1 MRGRSRADIESPS
14 LSLSLT
20 LPQTEGWA
28 DMTQPNRINGETN
41 SSGTVIFT
49 ARFRRRPQNAAG
61 SKPAPHLRTK
71 RLHSWL
77 VLFVIFLAIMVP
89 PTLAAFT
96 AFFALW
102 LLALS
107 LALGLII
114 VVDLARRSIRWARLP
129 LPV

>member
-20 LPQTEGWA
+20 LLQTEGWA
-28 DMTQPNRINGETN
+28 DMTQPINGETN

-49 ARFRRRPQNAAG
+49 ARFRRRPQNGAG

>member
-1 MRGRSRADIESPS
+1 
-14 LSLSLT
+14 
-20 LPQTEGWA
+20 
-28 DMTQPNRINGETN
+28 
-41 SSGTVIFT
+41 
-49 ARFRRRPQNAAG
+49 
-61 SKPAPHLRTK
+61 
-71 RLHSWL
+71 